1 MSDRDDRI
9 DRLYALALDQ
19 PAELREAFIGA
30 AAEDDDIKNEVRA
43 VLAADE
49 YAGDFLSGSASDVV
63 EEPILA
69 PGTTLGQYRIERL
82 LGRGGMGVVYEAR
95 DTRLDRRVALKS
107 LAPDFERDERQR
119 ERLEREARAAAAL
132 AHPGIAIVY
141 ALEEFDHHLYIASE
155 YLDGDTLRVEMSQG
169 PLAPARVVDVGIQ
182 LAQALD
188 AAHERHVVHRDLKPE
203 NVIRLSSGALKI
215 LDFGLAQIVDPTE
228 LMSRTRTAA
237 RQRLTREG
245 LIAGTPPYM
254 SPEQLRGRV
263 TDFRTDHF
271 SLGVLL
277 YEAATGRHPFGGSSL
292 DSVIAPDPDRS
303 AGSAGHAGRDAR
315 RHSGRSSSAASER
328 IRHSASPR
336 RRELA
341 AALEAARDEIARA
354 SSRPL
359 AAATTSPPIAALAAS
374 ADALRTAEGSDQA
387 PLKWWR
393 FHQMAAALAY
403 WTMVW
408 PAWIVHGALGR
419 GGLAFFFALLA
430 AIVIAGNLRLHLWFS
445 SRVYPEDLAS
455 RLADVSRWIR
465 GADIAFAAL
474 LIVGGIA
481 LPETRAGWAAVLI
494 SFGIGAA
501 LAAFIIEPATERA
514 ALRKLGQ
521 AGASRASPADV

>member
-9 DRLYALALDQ
+9 DRLYALALEQ
-19 PAELREAFIGA
+19 PAASRDAFIDT
-30 AAEDDDIKNEVRA
+30 AAEDDDVKNEVRA
-43 VLAADE
+43 VLAADD
-49 YAGDFLSGSASDVV
+49 YAGDFLSGSARDVV

-95 DTRLDRRVALKS
+95 DTRLDRRVALKA

-119 ERLEREARAAAAL
+119 ERLEREAKAAAAL
-132 AHPGIAIVY
+132 AHPGIATVY

-155 YLDGDTLRVEMSQG
+155 YLDGDTLRVEMSHG
-169 PLAPARVVDVGIQ
+169 PLTPARVLDVGIQ
-182 LAQALD
+182 LARALD
-188 AAHERHVVHRDLKPE
+188 AAHQHHVVHRDLKPE
-203 NVIRLSSGALKI
+203 NVIRLSSGTLKV

-228 LMSRTRTAA
+228 LMSRTRTVA

-292 DSVIAPDPDRS
+292 DSVIAQILTVPPEIPDMPDEMPGVLWAVIERS
-303 AGSAGHAGRDAR
+303 LRKDPAQRF
-315 RHSGRSSSAASER
+315 AST
-328 IRHSASPR
+328 A
-336 RRELA
+336 ELTV
-341 AALEAARDEIARA
+341 ALEAARDDIERGSPRA
-354 SSRPL
+354 L
-359 AAATTSPPIAALAAS
+359 AAASPGLPVAAVTASSDATSVAGGA
-374 ADALRTAEGSDQA
+374 DQA
-387 PLKWWR
+387 PLTWWR

-419 GGLAFFFALLA
+419 AGLAFFFALLA
-430 AIVIAGNLRLHLWFS
+430 AIVVAGNLRLHLWFS
-445 SRVYPEDLAS
+445 SRVYPEDLGA
-455 RLADVSRWIR
+455 RLADVRRWIR

-474 LIVGGIA
+474 LIGGGIA

-494 SFGIGAA
+494 SFGIGTA

-521 AGASRASPADV
+521 AGDSRAGPANV

>member
-9 DRLYALALDQ
+9 DRLYALAVEQ
-19 PAELREAFIGA
+19 PADAREAFIAA

-43 VLAADE
+43 VLAADD
-49 YAGDFLSGSASDVV
+49 YAGDFLSGSARDVV

-82 LGRGGMGVVYEAR
+82 LGRGGMGIVYEAR
-95 DTRLDRRVALKS
+95 DLRLDRRVALKS

-132 AHPGIAIVY
+132 AHPGIATVY

-169 PLAPARVVDVGIQ
+169 ALDPARVVDIGIQ
-182 LAQALD
+182 LAHALE

-203 NVIRLSSGALKI
+203 NVIRLPSGALKV

-228 LMSRTRTAA
+228 LMSKTRTAA

-254 SPEQLRGRV
+254 SPEQLRGRA

-292 DSVIAPDPDRS
+292 DSVIAQILTVPPEIPDVPNEMPAALWTVIERS
-303 AGSAGHAGRDAR
+303 LRKDPAQRF
-315 RHSGRSSSAASER
+315 ASTK
-328 IRHSASPR
+328 
-336 RRELA
+336 ELA
-341 AALEAARDEIARA
+341 AALEAARADVGRA
-354 SSRPL
+354 SSSAL
-359 AAATTSPPIAALAAS
+359 AAASTSTPAAAVSAAGETLIAGEQS
-374 ADALRTAEGSDQA
+374 ERA

-408 PAWIVHGALGR
+408 PAWIVHNALGR
-419 GGLAFFFALLA
+419 AGLAFFFALLA
-430 AIVIAGNLRLHLWFS
+430 SIVVAGNLRLHLWFS
-445 SRVYPEDLAS
+445 SRVYPEDLAA

-521 AGASRASPADV
+521 AGASRAAPSDV

>member
-9 DRLYALALDQ
+9 DRLYARALEQ
-19 PAELREAFIGA
+19 PPEAREAFIA
-30 AAEDDDIKNEVRA
+30 AADEADDIKGEVRA
-43 VLAADE
+43 VLAAED
-49 YAGDFLSGSASDVV
+49 YAGDFLSGTAHDEG

-69 PGTTLGQYRIERL
+69 AGTTLGQYRIERL
-82 LGRGGMGVVYEAR
+82 IGRGGMGVVYEAR

-107 LAPDFERDERQR
+107 LAPDFARDDRQR

-132 AHPGIAIVY
+132 THPGIATVY
-141 ALEEFDHHLYIASE
+141 ALEEFDDHLFIATE
-155 YLDGDTLRVEMSQG
+155 YLDGDTLRVEMSHG
-169 PLAPARVVDVGIQ
+169 PLDPARVADIGVQ
-182 LAQALD
+182 LAHALA
-188 AAHERHVVHRDLKPE
+188 AAHEGRVVHRDLKPE
-203 NVIRLSSGALKI
+203 NVIRLSSGMLKI
-215 LDFGLAQIVDPTE
+215 LDFGVAQIVDPGE
-228 LMSRTRTAA
+228 LMSRTRSAA

-245 LIAGTPPYM
+245 WIAGTPPYM
-254 SPEQLRGRV
+254 SPEQLRGRA

-292 DSVIAPDPDRS
+292 DSVIAQILSVPPEVPSVPSEMPAALWEVIERSLRKDPAQRF
-303 AGSAGHAGRDAR
+303 
-315 RHSGRSSSAASER
+315 ASTG
-328 IRHSASPR
+328 
-336 RRELA
+336 ELA
-341 AALEAARDEIARA
+341 AALEAARDAIGRA
-354 SSRPL
+354 TPASATPVATPL
-359 AAATTSPPIAALAAS
+359 AAAGTASTLAA
-374 ADALRTAEGSDQA
+374 AATPEDRK
-387 PLKWWR
+387 PLTWWR

-419 GGLAFFFALLA
+419 AGLAFFFALLA
-430 AIVIAGNLRLHLWFS
+430 AIVVAGNLRLHLWFS

-474 LIVGGIA
+474 LIGGGIA

-494 SFGIGAA
+494 SFGIGTA

-521 AGASRASPADV
+521 TKDSRAAAPDV